1 MWLEGIASVGDYAG
15 RTRRKK
21 GTWEVMVKF
30 FAVFLMLSFW
40 CFEIF
45 ATGVQKDRINI
56 FDAYSHH
63 ILSQS
68 DQNPQIVWPMNFN
81 YQNRRYHSTLV

>member
-56 FDAYSHH
+56 FDAYSHLFTSLARVTRIH
-63 ILSQS
+63 KLSGQ
-68 DQNPQIVWPMNFN
+68 
-81 YQNRRYHSTLV
+81 